1 MARFGDPTLDK
12 MLKDMAKQRADATK
26 AQARGSRGGGS
37 PDEAQLAGMLGVRR
51 WVDAVQTA
59 MWAERALY
67 EYGKR
72 VQTQGDP
79 YWNGGQPADPFVDT
93 TPGAGGRG
101 VDPARFTRMGP
112 DFLRKP

>member
-26 AQARGSRGGGS
+26 AQARGARGGGS
-37 PDEAQLAGMLGVRR
+37 PDEAQLAGMLGMRR

-59 MWAERALY
+59 MWADRALY
-67 EYGKR
+67 EYGRR
-72 VQTQGDP
+72 VETHGDP
-79 YWNGGQPADPFVDT
+79 YWDSGRPVDRFT
-93 TPGAGGRG
+93 DTRDGANGRG
-101 VDPARFTRMGP
+101 VDPERFKRMGP